1 MSTGT
6 SDTGSRTDGGRLL
19 DEVPAAG
26 LTGTA
31 VAPAHRGRGARR
43 LLALLAPLALL
54 GAWQLLSTTGTVSP
68 RLLPGPSAVLT
79 SLDAFFLGERRT
91 TFAGVVPYTG
101 AGLDHLA
108 ASLTRCGVSWVLA
121 VVVGGAVGLALG
133 LSRLARDLFDPVL
146 NALRAVPLFA
156 WLPLVLIWFGIGE
169 GAARALIF
177 LGALWPVL
185 VATAEATARV
195 PRAHLETARM
205 LGTPRRA
212 LWRAVY
218 LPSALPEVLTGL
230 RLSLTLAWT
239 CVIVGE
245 LSGTDL
251 GVGAM
256 MNAARETGR
265 TEQVVVG
272 ILVFAAVGLAFDLVL
287 RSGTRRWVRWA
298 DR

>member
-1 MSTGT
+1 
-6 SDTGSRTDGGRLL
+6 
-19 DEVPAAG
+19 VAAA
-26 LTGTA
+26 LVDDAAVAALPGTA
-31 VAPAHRGRGARR
+31 AVPRGRRPRR
-43 LLALLAPLALL
+43 LLGLLAPLALL
-54 GAWQLLSTTGTVSP
+54 VVWQGVSSGGVLST
-68 RLLPGPSAVLT
+68 RLLPAPTTVLS
-79 SLDAFFLGERRT
+79 SLEEFLFGERRR
-91 TFAGVVPYTG
+91 TFPGVVPYAG
-101 AGLDHLA
+101 AGFEHLG
-108 ASLTRCGVSWVLA
+108 ASLTRCAVSWALA
-121 VVVGGAVGLALG
+121 VVVGLTVGLVLG
-133 LSRLARDLFDPVL
+133 LSPLCRDLLDPVL

-177 LGALWPVL
+177 IGALWPVL
-185 VATAEATARV
+185 VATADATARV
-195 PRAHLETARM
+195 PRTHVETARM

-245 LSGTDL
+245 LSGTTL

-256 MNAARETGR
+256 MNAARETGA

-272 ILVFAAVGLAFDLVL
+272 ILVFAVVGLSADLLL
-287 RSGTRRWVRWA
+287 RGVTRRWVRWA

>member
-1 MSTGT
+1 MTGV
-6 SDTGSRTDGGRLL
+6 LL
-19 DEVPAAG
+19 DNAPVAVLP
-26 LTGTA
+26 GTA
-31 VAPAHRGRGARR
+31 ARRRTERARR
-43 LLALLAPLALL
+43 LLGVLAPLALL
-54 GAWQLLSTTGTVSP
+54 GAWQGVSAGGLIST
-68 RLLPGPSAVLT
+68 RLLPAPSTVLT
-79 SLDAFFLGERRT
+79 SLQEFFFGERRRS
-91 TFAGVVPYTG
+91 FAGVVPYAG
-101 AGLDHLA
+101 AGFEHLG
-108 ASLTRCGVSWVLA
+108 ASLTRCGVSWLLA
-121 VVVGGAVGLALG
+121 VAVGITVGLLLG
-133 LSRLARDLFDPVL
+133 LSPLCRDLLDPAL

-177 LGALWPVL
+177 IGALWPVL
-185 VATAEATARV
+185 VATADATARV
-195 PRAHLETARM
+195 PRAQVETARM

-212 LWRAVY
+212 MWRAVY

-245 LSGTDL
+245 LSGTTL

-272 ILVFAAVGLAFDLVL
+272 ILVFATVGLTADLLL
-287 RSGTRRWVRWA
+287 RGFSRRWVRWA